1 MKFQEKFYDFVL
13 SYYLFFKQINKQKN
27 ILVSQS
33 SEIWQYIWKE
43 FVILKSE
50 VPFFYTIS
58 NTMKQSTIVF

>member
-1 MKFQEKFYDFVL
+1 MKFQEKFCDFVL

-50 VPFFYTIS
+50 VPFFYIIS